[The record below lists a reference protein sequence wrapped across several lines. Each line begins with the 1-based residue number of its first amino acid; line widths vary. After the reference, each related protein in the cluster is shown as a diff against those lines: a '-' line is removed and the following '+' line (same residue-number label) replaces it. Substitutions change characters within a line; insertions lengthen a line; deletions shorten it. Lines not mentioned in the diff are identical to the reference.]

1 MITEDVSADP
11 LRDLTRALRALA
23 AAGSPQPA
31 LFPDDAVS
39 AAELVRD
46 FDQRA
51 QVVRE
56 TYAGQLSASQI
67 DSLTALEDKLST
79 MARDG
84 AEFDADLWT
93 DDALRTSEH
102 WSDVRRLAE
111 AALDEFG
118 VDR

>member
-1 MITEDVSADP
+1 MLEKEDSPDPVRELRRVLHQLAD
-11 LRDLTRALRALA
+11 
-23 AAGSPQPA
+23 AGSAQPA

-56 TYAGQLSASQI
+56 TCAGELSTSQT

-84 AEFDADLWT
+84 AEFDADMWT
-93 DDALRTSEH
+93 DEALRTSEH
-102 WSDVRRLAE
+102 WSDVRRLAG

-118 VDR
+118 LDR

>member
-1 MITEDVSADP
+1 MLEKEDSPDPVRELMRVLRQLAD
-11 LRDLTRALRALA
+11 
-23 AAGSPQPA
+23 AGSAQPA
-31 LFPDDAVS
+31 LFPDEAVS

-56 TYAGQLSASQI
+56 TCAGELSASQI

-84 AEFDADLWT
+84 AEFDADMWT
-93 DDALRTSEH
+93 DDAVRTSEH
-102 WSDVRRLAE
+102 WAEVRALAAAALAE
-111 AALDEFG
+111 FSQQ
-118 VDR
+118 